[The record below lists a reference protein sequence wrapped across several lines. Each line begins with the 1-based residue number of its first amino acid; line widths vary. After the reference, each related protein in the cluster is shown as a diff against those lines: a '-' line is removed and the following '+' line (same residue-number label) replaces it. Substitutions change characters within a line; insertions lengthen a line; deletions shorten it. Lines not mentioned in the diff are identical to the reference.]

1 MSTESICNFNSSDC
15 KGIIRPIT
23 DKTKIPITKK
33 ETILVGMKLCQT
45 HYNKFIV
52 NEAHHLKHNET
63 CYHPKHD
70 EYRNQSTNANK
81 KSKKLNLEKVPKRL
95 ISILNLDENA
105 KICSL
110 CRKKTD
116 TDPDYNTLEE
126 YNAPISKNID
136 NDDNIL
142 KIGNHT
148 YSFRKDI
155 LYTGEELKQFE
166 LDYQEVTAQ
175 LTILNEISLS
185 NKIKKMSS
193 ILYKNQ
199 RVLKQKPIYDPKEF
213 KNMLEIED
221 KDLIGFFDELYEGT
235 NPNTKSDQTN
245 NNNKKKLVSLCYFLA
260 SINNKYI
267 NGIKADIGSYLETSG
282 ASATSID
289 TFANIGVSVS
299 RRTVNRQKILISE
312 DHQNTVNDYCLQN
325 IENLFILN
333 IDDYHNIHRR
343 DQPTLLKTHDI
354 NHFVTILLNTN
365 SNILKIPYYSSNN
378 TSIHNPKGVDFKLI
392 IDYIDVKFM
401 NKLGKSYYQ
410 QNEMWQQYLFDNSYE
425 NKLEFLTVHN
435 YDGRVQNQQELRSM
449 KNSKLVDFILHP
461 LHSTKD
467 YIESANILFK
477 VFEKTEQEDYLN
489 NFVIPTI
496 CDWPG
501 QVNLRRAITLRLN
514 KQDKSGIPSQVLSL
528 IPMIGPLHISL
539 NSRETLFQIYH
550 FFFEMLYHDL
560 FGENKILAQKP
571 KPRLINLIL
580 NLTFY
585 GWKNIRD
592 LIINRFGNTKDI
604 EYLMMIDLLDNSL
617 PLTLDI
623 YAKLFKCGFFEGY
636 LECIVKIWVLF
647 QRLQRHNY
655 NKAPLIFLS
664 DVFYWTLNDHPILN
678 ILNDHLPIFN
688 DYFVENFHSSLR
700 YQTVE
705 SNTDKQIIQ
714 KAKTIDIERNH
725 EGFKDTFINTRN
737 TNISKV
743 KLMSL
748 EKKVSLF
755 LLSLF
760 DKIYHNIGKTINN
773 NNRVF
778 ELPSFNNRNID
789 IRVLPLAWSTSN
801 LPNNDKF
808 CDAENCLSTDTVN
821 SSNIILICGHSYHK
835 ECLSLLNEKCKY
847 CFNYLSESIKTN
859 VTSLNR
865 RLFKPLKDNEISEIT
880 KDEKDEDD
888 LGENYEGENVET
900 LLEQIEHDIDN
911 QYEIQYHIWQ
921 NYNNM

>member
-1 MSTESICNFNSSDC
+1 MLTESTCNFNSTDC
-15 KGIIRPIT
+15 KGIIRQIT
-23 DKTKIPITKK
+23 NNTKIPITQK
-33 ETILVGMKLCQT
+33 ESILVGMKLCQT

-52 NEAHHLKHNET
+52 NEAHSLKHNET
-63 CYHPKHD
+63 CSHPKHNV
-70 EYRNQSTNANK
+70 YQSQ
-81 KSKKLNLEKVPKRL
+81 SKNPSKNLNLKKVPKRL
-95 ISILNLDENA
+95 IPILNLEETA

-110 CRKKTD
+110 CRKKTNS
-116 TDPDYNTLEE
+116 DPDYNMLEE
-126 YNAPISKNID
+126 YNAPISKKK
-136 NDDNIL
+136 NDSDNIL
-142 KIGNHT
+142 KVGGHT
-148 YSFRKDI
+148 YSFRNDV
-155 LYTGEELKQFE
+155 LYTGEELKQFAS
-166 LDYQEVTAQ
+166 DYQEIITQ
-175 LTILNEISLS
+175 LTIADEISLS
-185 NKIKKMSS
+185 DRIKKMSS

-199 RVLKQKPIYDPKEF
+199 RILGQKTIYDPDEF
-213 KNMLEIED
+213 KNMLETGD
-221 KDLIGFFDELYEGT
+221 ADLIGFFDELYQGT
-235 NPNTKSDQTN
+235 NPNTKSDKTN
-245 NNNKKKLVSLCYFLA
+245 TNNKKKLVSLCYFLA

-282 ASATSID
+282 ASSASID
-289 TFANIGVSVS
+289 TLSNIGLSVS
-299 RRTVNRQKILISE
+299 RKTVSRQKTLISE
-312 DHQNTVNDYCLQN
+312 DHQYTVDNYCLQN
-325 IENLFILN
+325 IENMFILN

-343 DQPTLLKTHDI
+343 NQPTLLKTHDI
-354 NHFVTILLNTN
+354 NHFVTILLNSN
-365 SNILKIPYYSSNN
+365 SNIPKIPYFSSNQIP
-378 TSIHNPKGVDFKLI
+378 IHNPKGVDFKLI
-392 IDYIDVKFM
+392 TNYINVNFM

-410 QNEMWQQYLFDNSYE
+410 RNEMWHQYLFDDSYE
-425 NKLEFLTVHN
+425 NKLEFLTIHN

-477 VFEKTEQEDYLN
+477 VFEKIEQGYLN

-514 KQDKSGIPSQVLSL
+514 RKENSGISPQILSL

-539 NSRETLFQIYH
+539 NSRETLFQTYH

-585 GWKNIRD
+585 GWKNIRN
-592 LIINRFGNTKDI
+592 LIIKRFENIKDV

-623 YAKLFKCGFFEGY
+623 YTKLFRCGYFEGY
-636 LECIVKIWVLF
+636 LESIVKIWVLF

-664 DVFYWTLNDHPILN
+664 DVFYWTLNEHPILD
-678 ILNDHLPIFN
+678 ILKDHLSIFN

-700 YQTVE
+700 YQTAE
-705 SNTDKQIIQ
+705 SNTDKQFIQ
-714 KAKTIDIERNH
+714 KAKTIDIERNN
-725 EGFKDTFINTRN
+725 EGFKDTFVNIRN

-760 DKIYHNIGKTINN
+760 DKIYHNVGKANSN
-773 NNRVF
+773 NNRGF
-778 ELPSFNNRNID
+778 ELPSFNNRNVD
-789 IRVLPLAWSTSN
+789 VKVLPLAWSTSN
-801 LPNNDKF
+801 LPANDRF
-808 CDAENCLSTDTVN
+808 CDAENCLLSNTT
-821 SSNIILICGHSYHK
+821 SLPNIILICGHSYHN
-835 ECLSLLNEKCKY
+835 ECLSLLNEKCKH

-859 VTSLNR
+859 INSLNK
-865 RLFKPLKDNEISEIT
+865 RLAKPLKDNEIPEIT
-880 KDEKDEDD
+880 KDED
-888 LGENYEGENVET
+888 LNENYEGENIET
-900 LLEQIEHDIDN
+900 LLEQVEYNLNN
-911 QYEIQYHIWQ
+911 QYEIQYNIWL
-921 NYNNM
+921 NYNK

>member
-1 MSTESICNFNSSDC
+1 MSTESICNFNSSNC
-15 KGIIRPIT
+15 KGIIRQIT
-23 DKTKIPITKK
+23 DMTKIPITKK

-52 NEAHHLKHNET
+52 NEAHNLEYNEA
-63 CYHPKHD
+63 CYHPKHN
-70 EYRNQSTNANK
+70 EYKNQSTNANK

-126 YNAPISKNID
+126 YNAPISKKIND
-136 NDDNIL
+136 NDNIL

-166 LDYQEVTAQ
+166 SDYQEVTAQ

-213 KNMLEIED
+213 KNMLEIADE
-221 KDLIGFFDELYEGT
+221 DLIGFFDELYEGT

-289 TFANIGVSVS
+289 TLANIGLSVS

-343 DQPTLLKTHDI
+343 DQPTLLETHNI

-378 TSIHNPKGVDFKLI
+378 TPIHNPKGVDFKLI

-401 NKLGKSYYQ
+401 NKLGKSYYH
-410 QNEMWQQYLFDNSYE
+410 QNELWQQYLFDDSYE
-425 NKLEFLTVHN
+425 NKLEFLTIHN

-514 KQDKSGIPSQVLSL
+514 KKDKSGIPSQILSL

-550 FFFEMLYHDL
+550 FFFEMLYHNL

-585 GWKNIRD
+585 GWKNIRN

-623 YAKLFKCGFFEGY
+623 YTKLFRCGFFEGY
-636 LECIVKIWVLF
+636 LECIVKIWILF

-664 DVFYWTLNDHPILN
+664 DVFYWTLNDHPVLN
-678 ILNDHLPIFN
+678 ILNDYLPILN

-700 YQTVE
+700 YQTAE

-714 KAKTIDIERNH
+714 KAKTIDIERNQ
-725 EGFKDTFINTRN
+725 EGFKDAFINTRN
-737 TNISKV
+737 TNISEV
-743 KLMSL
+743 KLISL

-778 ELPSFNNRNID
+778 ELPSFNNRNVD

-801 LPNNDKF
+801 LPNNDNV
-808 CDAENCLSTDTVN
+808 CDAENCLSTNTIN

-847 CFNYLSESIKTN
+847 CFNYLSENIKTN
-859 VTSLNR
+859 ITSLNR
-865 RLFKPLKDNEISEIT
+865 RLFKPLKDDEISEIT

-888 LGENYEGENVET
+888 LGEDYEGENIET
-900 LLEQIEHDIDN
+900 LLEQEEHNIDN

-921 NYNNM
+921 SYNNI

>member
-15 KGIIRPIT
+15 KGMIRPIT
-23 DKTKIPITKK
+23 DKTKIPITKN

-52 NEAHHLKHNET
+52 NEAHHLKYNET

-126 YNAPISKNID
+126 YNAPISKKID

-221 KDLIGFFDELYEGT
+221 EDLIGFFDELYEGT

-365 SNILKIPYYSSNN
+365 SNILKIPHYSLNN
-378 TSIHNPKGVDFKLI
+378 TSIHNPKGIDFKLI

-410 QNEMWQQYLFDNSYE
+410 QNEIWQQYLFDDSYE

-514 KQDKSGIPSQVLSL
+514 KKDKSGIPSQVLSL

-623 YAKLFKCGFFEGY
+623 YTKLFRCGFFEGY
-636 LECIVKIWVLF
+636 LECIVKIWILF

-664 DVFYWTLNDHPILN
+664 DVFYWTLNEHPILN
-678 ILNDHLPIFN
+678 ILNDHLSIFN

-743 KLMSL
+743 KLISL

-760 DKIYHNIGKTINN
+760 DKIYHNVGKTINN

-778 ELPSFNNRNID
+778 ELPSFNNRNVD
-789 IRVLPLAWSTSN
+789 IRVLPLAWSTSI

-808 CDAENCLSTDTVN
+808 CDAENCLSTNTVN

-859 VTSLNR
+859 VTSLNK

-888 LGENYEGENVET
+888 LGENYEGENIET

>member
-1 MSTESICNFNSSDC
+1 MEIETTLNVCNFYSTDC
-15 KGIIRPIT
+15 KGKIRTIT
-23 DKTKIPITKK
+23 ENTNIPLTKK
-33 ETILVGMKLCQT
+33 EIILVGMKLCQT
-45 HYNKFIV
+45 HYNRFIV
-52 NEAHHLKHNET
+52 NEAHNLEYNKS
-63 CYHPKHD
+63 CSHPKHD
-70 EYRNQSTNANK
+70 IYKTQSKNENK
-81 KSKKLNLEKVPKRL
+81 KSKLNLKKVPTRL
-95 ISILNLDENA
+95 IEVLGLDEFA
-105 KICSL
+105 EICSM

-116 TDPDYNTLEE
+116 KDPEYLQAEE
-126 YNAPISKNID
+126 YNAPISKKE

-142 KIGNHT
+142 NIGNHT
-148 YSFRKDI
+148 YSFRKDV
-155 LYTGEELKQFE
+155 LYSGEELKQFE
-166 LDYQEVTAQ
+166 SDYQEIITQ
-175 LTILNEISLS
+175 LTISNEISLS
-185 NKIKKMSS
+185 DKIKKMSN

-199 RVLKQKPIYDPKEF
+199 RVLKQKTIYDPDEF
-213 KNMLEIED
+213 KIMLEEAD
-221 KDLIGFFDELYEGT
+221 ADLIGFFDELYKGT
-235 NPNTKSDQTN
+235 NPNTKSEKTN

-282 ASATSID
+282 ASSSSID
-289 TFANIGVSVS
+289 TLANIGLSVS
-299 RRTVNRQKILISE
+299 RRTVNRQKTHISE
-312 DHQNTVNDYCLQN
+312 NHQYTVNDYCLQN
-325 IENLFILN
+325 IENMLILN

-343 DQPTLLKTHDI
+343 NQPTLLKTHDI
-354 NHFVTILLNTN
+354 NHFVTILLN
-365 SNILKIPYYSSNN
+365 SNPNIPKIPYYSLNRIP
-378 TSIHNPKGVDFKLI
+378 IHNPKGVDFKLI
-392 IDYIDVKFM
+392 IDYIDVNFM
-401 NKLGKSYYQ
+401 SKLGKSYYQ
-410 QNEMWQQYLFDNSYE
+410 QNEMWKQYLSDDSYE

-467 YIESANILFK
+467 YIESSNILFK
-477 VFEKTEQEDYLN
+477 VFEKIEQEDYLN

-514 KQDKSGIPSQVLSL
+514 KKENSGISPQILSI

-539 NSRETLFQIYH
+539 NSRETLFQQYH
-550 FFFEMLYHDL
+550 FFFEMIYHDL
-560 FGENKILAQKP
+560 FGANKILAQKP

-592 LIINRFGNTKDI
+592 LIINRFGNIKDV

-623 YAKLFKCGFFEGY
+623 YVKLFRCGFFEGY
-636 LECIVKIWVLF
+636 LESIIKIWILF
-647 QRLQRHNY
+647 QRLHRHNY

-664 DVFYWTLNDHPILN
+664 DVFYWTLNDHPILD
-678 ILNDHLPIFN
+678 ILKNNLPIFN

-700 YQTVE
+700 YQTAE

-714 KAKTIDIERNH
+714 KAKTIDIERNDD
-725 EGFKDTFINTRN
+725 GFKNTFINTRN

-743 KLMSL
+743 KLISL
-748 EKKVSLF
+748 EKKVSLY

-760 DKIYHNIGKTINN
+760 DIIYHNIGKSSNN
-773 NNRVF
+773 NNNNVF
-778 ELPSFNNRNID
+778 ELPSFNNRNVD
-789 IRVLPLAWSTSN
+789 VKLLPLAWSTSKI
-801 LPNNDKF
+801 PDNDKF
-808 CDAENCLSTDTVN
+808 CDAENCLSSN

-835 ECLSLLNEKCKY
+835 ECLSLLNDKCKY

-859 VTSLNR
+859 ITSLNK
-865 RLFKPLKDNEISEIT
+865 RLSKPLKDNEIPEVTEDIGLDDDYD
-880 KDEKDEDD
+880 DENIDS
-888 LGENYEGENVET
+888 
-900 LLEQIEHDIDN
+900 LLEQEEYNINN
-911 QYEIQYHIWQ
+911 QYEIQYNIWL

>member
-15 KGIIRPIT
+15 KGMIRPIT
-23 DKTKIPITKK
+23 DKTKIPITKN

-52 NEAHHLKHNET
+52 NEAHHLKYNET

-126 YNAPISKNID
+126 YNAPISKKID

-365 SNILKIPYYSSNN
+365 SNILKIPHYSLNN
-378 TSIHNPKGVDFKLI
+378 TSIHNPKGIDFKLI

-410 QNEMWQQYLFDNSYE
+410 QNEIWQQYLFDDSYE
-425 NKLEFLTVHN
+425 NKLEFL
-435 YDGRVQNQQELRSM
+435 
-449 KNSKLVDFILHP
+449 NS
-461 LHSTKD
+461 
-467 YIESANILFK
+467 
-477 VFEKTEQEDYLN
+477 
-489 NFVIPTI
+489 
-496 CDWPG
+496 
-501 QVNLRRAITLRLN
+501 
-514 KQDKSGIPSQVLSL
+514 
-528 IPMIGPLHISL
+528 
-539 NSRETLFQIYH
+539 
-550 FFFEMLYHDL
+550 
-560 FGENKILAQKP
+560 
-571 KPRLINLIL
+571 
-580 NLTFY
+580 
-585 GWKNIRD
+585 
-592 LIINRFGNTKDI
+592 
-604 EYLMMIDLLDNSL
+604 
-617 PLTLDI
+617 
-623 YAKLFKCGFFEGY
+623 
-636 LECIVKIWVLF
+636 
-647 QRLQRHNY
+647 
-655 NKAPLIFLS
+655 
-664 DVFYWTLNDHPILN
+664 
-678 ILNDHLPIFN
+678 
-688 DYFVENFHSSLR
+688 
-700 YQTVE
+700 
-705 SNTDKQIIQ
+705 
-714 KAKTIDIERNH
+714 
-725 EGFKDTFINTRN
+725 
-737 TNISKV
+737 
-743 KLMSL
+743 
-748 EKKVSLF
+748 
-755 LLSLF
+755 
-760 DKIYHNIGKTINN
+760 
-773 NNRVF
+773 
-778 ELPSFNNRNID
+778 
-789 IRVLPLAWSTSN
+789 
-801 LPNNDKF
+801 
-808 CDAENCLSTDTVN
+808 
-821 SSNIILICGHSYHK
+821 
-835 ECLSLLNEKCKY
+835 Y
-847 CFNYLSESIKTN
+847 CS
-859 VTSLNR
+859 
-865 RLFKPLKDNEISEIT
+865 
-880 KDEKDEDD
+880 
-888 LGENYEGENVET
+888 
-900 LLEQIEHDIDN
+900 
-911 QYEIQYHIWQ
+911 
-921 NYNNM
+921 